1 MIGRKIFGHLNVFKK
16 MLLIGILTFLSFFIL
31 SAIFLYAQK
40 NIMLIEKKS
49 KLVNIVELSL
59 SIAEEEY
66 QLFKS
71 GKIDE
76 STAKMNAKNAIKD
89 LKYDESNYIWINDDT
104 LPIPKMIMHPT
115 TPSLDGKTLD
125 SNKFNS
131 AYSLEYNNIIESVDN
146 RNIFQSF
153 SEIANKS
160 GKGFVKYLWTKPTS
174 EGEVSTKKYPK
185 LSYVQKF
192 DQWSWVL
199 GTGIYIDD
207 IDAEF
212 YNSIIKMSIIV
223 LIILIILITAF
234 SMVSNDIVSK
244 VKILNEDVTNFFAF
258 LNREKDEINFTPIT
272 CKDEFGMMSRV
283 VNSNIEKTK
292 IGIEED
298 RKLIDETILVL
309 GEFEQGDL
317 CQRLNSSVKNPALT
331 QLKNVLNS
339 MAQNLEN
346 NIDKVLNV
354 LEEYSAYNYLNK
366 VSTNNIKEDLLK
378 LANGVNNLGTSIT
391 NILSENKVNGLTLDS
406 GSNILLAN
414 MNKLN
419 LSSNEAAASLEE
431 TAAALEEVTG
441 NVRSNTEN
449 IAKMSQLSNNVTKS
463 VNEGEELAN
472 KTTIAMEEINTQ
484 VTSIHEAIT
493 VIDQIAFQTN
503 ILSLNAAVEAATAGE
518 AGKGFAVVAGEV
530 RNLATRSAEAAKE
543 IKNIVERATSKAN
556 EGKAIATDMINGY
569 ENLNGN
575 ITHTINLIADIEMAS
590 KEQLDGVEQINAAIN
605 NLDRQTQENASIAS
619 ETNNIAMITHEISKL
634 IVSNANDKEFA
645 GKDTLKAKDINSI
658 LLNNNV
664 QKEKKIDNAKK
675 SLNPLNNSSEKK
687 TNKSEKIEEKTN
699 KIIKP
704 VSSKDDEWESF

>member
-1 MIGRKIFGHLNVFKK
+1 MIGRKIFGNLSVFKK
-16 MLLIGILTFLSFFIL
+16 LLSIGILTFFAIASL
-31 SAIFLYAQK
+31 SAYFIVNQK
-40 NIMLIEKKS
+40 NVMLMEKKA
-49 KLVNIVELSL
+49 KLTNLVEMSYSL
-59 SIAEEEY
+59 VDNEY
-66 QLFKS
+66 QQFKD

-76 STAKMNAKNAIKD
+76 KTAKENAKEL
-89 LKYDESNYIWINDDT
+89 LKKLRFDKTNYVFINNDSEET
-104 LPIPKMIMHPT
+104 PKIIMHPIDESLVNT
-115 TPSLDGKTLD
+115 T
-125 SNKFNS
+125 
-131 AYSLEYNNIIESVDN
+131 LED
-146 RNIFQSF
+146 
-153 SEIANKS
+153 
-160 GKGFVKYLWTKPTS
+160 
-174 EGEVSTKKYPK
+174 KKYDNAFSIEYGNKVDKLDNMNMFKAFAKVANENGNGFIKYTWPKASGNELVPK
-185 LSYVQKF
+185 LSYLQKF
-192 DQWSWVL
+192 DQWGWVI

-207 IDAEF
+207 IDADF
-212 YNSIIKMSIIV
+212 NDNIIKAAGII
-223 LIILIILITAF
+223 LIILIILFSTF
-234 SMVSNDIVSK
+234 SMVSKDIVSK
-244 VKILNEDVTNFFAF
+244 VKLLNENVENFFAF

-272 CKDEFGMMSRV
+272 CKDEFGHMSRIV
-283 VNSNIEKTK
+283 SRNIEKTK

-309 GEFEQGDL
+309 SEFEQGDL
-317 CQRLNSSVKNPALT
+317 CQRLNSNVKNPSLS

-354 LEEYSAYNYLNK
+354 LEEYTHYNYLNK
-366 VSTNNIKEDLLK
+366 VSTNDIKKDLLK
-378 LANGVNNLGTSIT
+378 LANGVNDLGTSIT

-406 GSNILLAN
+406 GSDILLSN

-441 NVRSNTEN
+441 NVRSNTDN
-449 IAKMSQLSNNVTKS
+449 IAKMAQLSNAVTKS

-543 IKNIVERATSKAN
+543 IKNIVERATNKAN
-556 EGKAIATDMINGY
+556 EGKDIATNMINGY

-575 ITHTINLIADIEMAS
+575 ITHTINLISDIEMAS

-619 ETNNIAMITHEISKL
+619 ETNNIAMATHEISKL
-634 IVSNANDKEFA
+634 IVSNANAKEFA
-645 GKDTLKAKDINSI
+645 GKDTLKGKDINSI
-658 LLNNNV
+658 LLNKSASKEQKVNN
-664 QKEKKIDNAKK
+664 QKK
-675 SLNPLNNSSEKK
+675 SVNTLN
-687 TNKSEKIEEKTN
+687 NKSETKTEKVEKKETTSN
-699 KIIKP
+699 KIITPAK
-704 VSSKDDEWESF
+704 SNDDEWESF